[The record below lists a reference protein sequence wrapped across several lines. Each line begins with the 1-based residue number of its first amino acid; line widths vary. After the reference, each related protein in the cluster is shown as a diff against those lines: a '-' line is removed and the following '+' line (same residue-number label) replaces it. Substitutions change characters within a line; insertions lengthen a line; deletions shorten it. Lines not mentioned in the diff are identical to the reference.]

1 MAKRIISFFMA
12 TVICITCF
20 VVPASA
26 VQTLEEKYDE
36 RMAQVSELLLDDG
49 DTVEA
54 VKKLGRATVYI
65 SVSDGKNRAV
75 TVWASTKRLSSALNK
90 AFEKAKNTG
99 VTPEWFKLEV
109 VTNIQSVD
117 RGEFKEL
124 VGKQTKGGLRRG
136 ISFIETFGQ
145 SIPEGHI
152 NAEGMLDYETAELN
166 LEKINAYFKRNK
178 KKQLS
183 EIPESF
189 IVFDSQSY
197 FSDGT
202 AYKLLNGSR
211 NSIARRD
218 FPTDKAGLEQLAEMS
233 SSYLASLCDNSGK
246 FIYGYYPIDNEKM
259 EDYNII
265 RHAGTVWNLILQYDM
280 TKNDEIVPAIDRAL
294 DYLDGYIQYKDKNT
308 AFLVNSRS
316 LNVGGNGISLL
327 AYTAYA
333 DIFNTD
339 KYNDVIKAL
348 ANGII
353 FMQKDSGAFT
363 HALKKSDYTVYKD
376 YIVIFYDGEAM
387 YGLCRAYSVLG
398 TKKFLHAAEKAADYF
413 IGAHYEKENSH
424 WISYGFN
431 ELTKYSPKKKYFNF
445 GLLNVHGFTK
455 KAYKSATGSPTRG
468 ETLGAA
474 FELYDRLIQS
484 GKSCE
489 MLDEF
494 DEDMLFKAFEQRIFY
509 GLNYLM
515 FPESAMYFSDPQ
527 TVLNSFAIRE
537 SLFRIRIDD
546 IQHFMGGYYLYWK
559 NYDRVK
565 YYTTVN

>member
-1 MAKRIISFFMA
+1 MAA
-12 TVICITCF
+12 VICATCF
-20 VVPASA
+20 VIPASA
-26 VQTLEEKYDE
+26 VQTLEEKYDK
-36 RMAQVSELLLDDG
+36 RMAQVSELLLNDS

-65 SVSDGKNRAV
+65 SVSDGENRAV
-75 TVWASTKRLSSALNK
+75 TVWSSTKKLSSALDK
-90 AFEKAKNTG
+90 VLVKAKNTG
-99 VTPEWFKLEV
+99 VTPKWFKLEV
-109 VTNIQSVD
+109 VTDVQSVTD
-117 RGEFKEL
+117 DEFKEL
-124 VGKQTKGGLRRG
+124 VGKQIKSGLRRG
-136 ISFIETFGQ
+136 ISFNQTFGL

-152 NAEGMLDYETAELN
+152 NSEGMLDYETAELN
-166 LEKINAYFKRNK
+166 LEKINAYFKRSG

-189 IVFDSQSY
+189 IVFGTQGY

-233 SSYLASLCDNSGK
+233 SSYLADICGSDGK
-246 FIYGYYPIDNEKM
+246 FIYGYYPIDNGKM
-259 EDYNII
+259 DDYNII

-280 TKNDEIVPAIDRAL
+280 TKNDELVPVIDRAL
-294 DYLDGYIQYKDKNT
+294 DYLEGYIQYKDKNT
-308 AFLVNSRS
+308 AFLADSRS

-333 DIFNTD
+333 DIFKTD
-339 KYNDVIKAL
+339 KYNGLIKAL

-387 YGLCRAYSVLG
+387 YGLCRAYGVLG
-398 TKKFLHAAEKAADYF
+398 TKKFLRAAEKAADYF
-413 IGAHYEKENSH
+413 IDAHYEKENSH

-431 ELTKYSPKKKYFNF
+431 ELTKYSPKEKYFNF

-455 KAYKSATGSPTRG
+455 KAYKNAAGSPTRG

-484 GKSCE
+484 EKNCE
-489 MLDEF
+489 MLNEF

-509 GLNYLM
+509 GLNYFM
-515 FPESAMYFSDPQ
+515 FPEYAMYFPDPQ
-527 TVLNSFAIRE
+527 TVLNSFAVRE
-537 SLFRIRIDD
+537 DLFRIRIDD